1 MRLSFTLSEIEVMT
15 VEYQHLGEGVLQ
27 ITLNRPERLNALDS
41 QAKRELGE
49 IWQRAGDDQAVR
61 AIVLRG
67 AGERAFCAG
76 SDLKEIEA
84 TGEAVSSELLARA
97 LPGVGFDLNKPVIA
111 ALHGHT
117 LGLGISLAIHC
128 DFRIAR
134 HDTRFSFPEVQ
145 HGMLSGFSAITLPG
159 LIGEAAALD
168 IMLSARQFDA
178 SQALAMGLVNQLAD
192 DAHASALELAS
203 RLAAHSPK
211 AVEWT
216 KTLLLAQRKD
226 RLKQYMA
233 LVDQA
238 RQDVMLYR

>member
-1 MRLSFTLSEIEVMT
+1 MT
-15 VEYQHLGEGVLQ
+15 VEYEHVGEGILVV
-27 ITLNRPERLNALDS
+27 TLNRPERLNALDS
-41 QAKRELGE
+41 QAKQQLAEAWL
-49 IWQRAGDDQAVR
+49 RAQADSAVR

-76 SDLKEIEA
+76 SDLKQIRE
-84 TGEAVSSELLARA
+84 TGETVSSQVLAQA
-97 LPGVGFDLNKPVIA
+97 LPDVGHDLSKPVIA

-128 DFRIAR
+128 DWRIAR
-134 HDTRFSFPEVQ
+134 HDTRFHFPEVQ

-178 SQALAMGLVNQLAD
+178 QQALAMGLVHEVVD
-192 DAHASALELAS
+192 DAYARALELAAQ
-203 RLAAHSPK
+203 LAAHSAK
-211 AVEWT
+211 AVQWS
-216 KTLLLAQRKD
+216 KRLLLAERKS
-226 RLKQYMA
+226 RLQQHMA

-238 RQDVMLYR
+238 RQDVMLDR

>member
-1 MRLSFTLSEIEVMT
+1 MT
-15 VEYQHLGEGVLQ
+15 VEYEHVGEGILVV
-27 ITLNRPERLNALDS
+27 TLNRPERLNALDS
-41 QAKRELGE
+41 QAKQQLAEAWL
-49 IWQRAGDDQAVR
+49 RAQADSAVR

-76 SDLKEIEA
+76 SDLKQIRE
-84 TGEAVSSELLARA
+84 TGETVSSQVLAQA
-97 LPGVGFDLNKPVIA
+97 LPDVGHDLSKPVIA

-128 DFRIAR
+128 DWRIAR
-134 HDTRFSFPEVQ
+134 HDTRFHFPEVQ

-178 SQALAMGLVNQLAD
+178 RQALAMGLVHEVVD
-192 DAHASALELAS
+192 DAYARALELAAQ
-203 RLAAHSPK
+203 LAAHSAK
-211 AVEWT
+211 AVQWS
-216 KTLLLAQRKD
+216 KRLLLAERKS
-226 RLKQYMA
+226 RLQQHMA

-238 RQDVMLYR
+238 RQDVMLDR

>member
-1 MRLSFTLSEIEVMT
+1 MT
-15 VEYQHLGEGVLQ
+15 VDYQKLGNGVLLV
-27 ITLNRPERLNALDS
+27 TLNRPERLNALDS
-41 QAKRELGE
+41 QTKEALGQV
-49 IWQRAGDDQAVR
+49 WPRAQADSEVR

-76 SDLKEIEA
+76 SDLKEIHD
-84 TGEAVSSELLARA
+84 TGKTASSEVLANA
-97 LPGVGFDLNKPVIA
+97 LPGVGFNLRKPVIA

-134 HDTRFSFPEVQ
+134 TDTQFSFPEVR
-145 HGMLSGFSAITLPG
+145 HGMLSGFSAITLPS

-168 IMLSARQFDA
+168 IMLSARSFDA
-178 SQALAMGLVNQLAD
+178 EEALALGLINRIAEDPHSAAIELATQLAG
-192 DAHASALELAS
+192 HSA
-203 RLAAHSPK
+203 K
-211 AVEWT
+211 AMEWS
-216 KTLLLAQRKD
+216 KTLLLADRKR
-226 RLKQYMA
+226 RLQQHMA

>member
-1 MRLSFTLSEIEVMT
+1 MT
-15 VEYQHLGEGVLQ
+15 VDYQHLGDGVLQ
-27 ITLNRPERLNALDS
+27 VTLNRPERLNALDG
-41 QAKRELGE
+41 QAKHELAGVWE
-49 IWQRAGDDQAVR
+49 RARDDQAVR

-84 TGEAVSSELLARA
+84 TGEAVPSELLARA
-97 LPGVGFDLNKPVIA
+97 LPGVGLELNKPVVA

-128 DFRIAR
+128 DFRIA
-134 HDTRFSFPEVQ
+134 HPDTRFSFPEVR
-145 HGMLSGFSAITLPG
+145 HGMLSGFSAITLPT

-168 IMLSARQFDA
+168 IMLSARSFDA
-178 SQALAMGLVNQLAD
+178 EEALRLGLINRIAED
-192 DAHASALELAS
+192 PHSAALELAAQ
-203 RLAAHSPK
+203 LAGHSAK
-211 AVEWT
+211 AMEWT
-216 KTLLLAQRKD
+216 KALLLAQRK
-226 RLKQYMA
+226 RHLTTHMA

>member
-1 MRLSFTLSEIEVMT
+1 MT
-15 VEYQHLGEGVLQ
+15 VEYQHVGEGILVVS
-27 ITLNRPERLNALDS
+27 LNRPERLNALDS
-41 QAKRELGE
+41 QAKHELADA
-49 IWQRAGDDQAVR
+49 WQRAQDDRAVR

-67 AGERAFCAG
+67 IGERAFCAG
-76 SDLKEIEA
+76 SDLKEIRE
-84 TGEAVSSELLARA
+84 TGETVSSLVLARA
-97 LPGVGFDLNKPVIA
+97 LPGVGHELSKPVIA

-134 HDTRFSFPEVQ
+134 HDTRFHFPEVQ

-168 IMLSARQFDA
+168 IMLSARQFEA
-178 SQALAMGLVNQLAD
+178 REALAMGLVNEVVD
-192 DAHASALELAS
+192 DAYGRALELAAQ
-203 RLAAHSPK
+203 LAAHSAK

-216 KTLLLAQRKD
+216 KRLLLAERNSRLQRH
-226 RLKQYMA
+226 LA

-238 RQDVMLYR
+238 RQDVMLDR